1 MAALSDDNTKPQIFS
16 LFVTLKFTQLQDK
29 EEFLV
34 LVRPL
39 ADYIRREEPTTLA
52 FDVICHDADP
62 LQVMLVER
70 YQEKATAFLQIHKS
84 SPHFLN
90 YRPKLQ
96 QMQNDGRVIV
106 SGNSYLDSGIGF
118 IGR

>member
-1 MAALSDDNTKPQIFS
+1 MAALSDDDMKSQIFS
-16 LFVTLKFTQLQDK
+16 LFVTLQFTQLQDK
-29 EEFLV
+29 EEFLS

-52 FDVICHDADP
+52 FEVMCHDSDP

-70 YQEKATAFLQIHKS
+70 YQETDTAFLQIHKS

-96 QMQNDGRVIV
+96 QMQNEGRVVI
-106 SGNSYLDSGIGF
+106 SGDSYLNSWIGF

>member
-1 MAALSDDNTKPQIFS
+1 MAALSDDDIKSQIFS
-16 LFVTLKFTQLQDK
+16 LFVSLQFTQLQDK
-29 EEFLV
+29 EEFLL

-39 ADYIRREEPTTLA
+39 ADYIWREEPTTLA
-52 FDVICHDADP
+52 FDVISHDADP

-96 QMQNDGRVIV
+96 QMQNDGRVVV